1 MNQPWKIFL
10 TFRLPLALLF
20 LIGFMELAAYFLST
34 TPKLRHPLDR
44 LVSNIHKMPID
55 NETVLLG
62 DSVTQDVAWSYQLA
76 PENSLANLTTNQAS
90 GLIGSYLLLKRYLK
104 LHNSPR
110 RIVIASTPEFFSYSP
125 TPQTAEVYLTTVFE
139 DDAEINELQ
148 AAGIMV
154 SKNTWEPAVLNLE
167 NKIFDRISGLMFAK
181 TQSTEKLPITKISRQ
196 ITKGNLQPKTLDK
209 FMDIRATSNLQ
220 LSRDAKYSVKKL
232 CELSQFH
239 KFQIIFIWAPVP
251 NTVLQL
257 WNTDARLDKLTEI
270 LKETTA
276 GSCFETNFADINQN
290 ITFPD
295 HAFRDPDHLKRPY
308 WSMLYAKTLR
318 NLLWKDIH
326 F

>member
-10 TFRLPLALLF
+10 IFRLPLALLF
-20 LIGFMELAAYFLST
+20 LIGFIEFAAYSLST

-44 LVSNIHKMPID
+44 LVANIDSWPGD
-55 NETVLLG
+55 SETVLLG
-62 DSVTQDVAWSYQLA
+62 DSVTQDVAWTYKLA
-76 PENSLANLTTNQAS
+76 PRNSLANLTTNQAS

-104 LHNSPR
+104 IHNSPR

-125 TPQTAEVYLTTVFE
+125 TPQTAEIYLTTVFE

-148 AAGIMV
+148 AAGITV
-154 SKNTWEPAVLNLE
+154 PKNTWEPAVLNLE
-167 NKIFDRISGLMFAK
+167 NKIFDRIAGLMFAK
-181 TQSTEKLPITKISRQ
+181 TQSTEKLPISKISGQ
-196 ITKGNLQPKTLDK
+196 ITKENLQPKTLDK
-209 FMDIRATSNLQ
+209 FVEVRATSNLQ

-232 CELSQFH
+232 CELSQVH
-239 KFQIIFIWAPVP
+239 KFQIVFIWAPVP
-251 NTVLQL
+251 NTVLEL
-257 WNTDARLDKLTEI
+257 WNAEARLDKLTEI
-270 LKETTA
+270 LKVTTA
-276 GSCFETNFADINQN
+276 GSCFETDFADINQN

>member
-10 TFRLPLALLF
+10 IFRLPLALLF
-20 LIGFMELAAYFLST
+20 LIGFIEFAAYSLST

-44 LVSNIHKMPID
+44 LVANIDSWPGD
-55 NETVLLG
+55 SETVLLG
-62 DSVTQDVAWSYQLA
+62 DSVTQDVAWTYKLA
-76 PENSLANLTTNQAS
+76 PRNSLANLTTNQAS

-104 LHNSPR
+104 IHNSPR

-125 TPQTAEVYLTTVFE
+125 TPQTAEIYLTTVFE

-148 AAGIMV
+148 AAGITV
-154 SKNTWEPAVLNLE
+154 PKNTWEPAVLNLE
-167 NKIFDRISGLMFAK
+167 NKIFDRIAGLMFAK
-181 TQSTEKLPITKISRQ
+181 TQSTEKLPISRISGQ
-196 ITKGNLQPKTLDK
+196 ITKENLQPKTLDK
-209 FMDIRATSNLQ
+209 FVEVRATSNLQ

-232 CELSQFH
+232 CELSQVH
-239 KFQIIFIWAPVP
+239 KFQIVFIWAPVP
-251 NTVLQL
+251 NTVLEL
-257 WNTDARLDKLTEI
+257 WNAEARLDKLTEI
-270 LKETTA
+270 LKVTTA
-276 GSCFETNFADINQN
+276 GSCFETDFADINQN

>member
-20 LIGFMELAAYFLST
+20 FIGFMELAAYFLST
-34 TPKLRHPLDR
+34 SPKLRHPLDR
-44 LVSNIHKMPID
+44 LVSNIHRMPID
-55 NETVLLG
+55 SETVLLG

-76 PENSLANLTTNQAS
+76 PDNSLANLTTNQAS

-125 TPQTAEVYLTTVFE
+125 TPQTAEIYLTTVFE

-148 AAGIMV
+148 AAGITV

-167 NKIFDRISGLMFAK
+167 NKIIDRIAGLMFAK
-181 TQSTEKLPITKISRQ
+181 TQSTEKLPISKISGQ

-209 FMDIRATSNLQ
+209 FVEVRATSNLQ

-232 CELSQFH
+232 CELSQIH

-251 NTVLQL
+251 YTVLEL
-257 WNTDARLDKLTEI
+257 WNAEARLDKLTEI
-270 LKETTA
+270 LKVTTA
-276 GSCFETNFADINQN
+276 GSCFETDFADINQN

>member
-1 MNQPWKIFL
+1 MNQAWKIFL
-10 TFRLPLALLF
+10 LLRLPLALVF
-20 LIGFMELAAYFLST
+20 FIGFVELAAYFLST

-44 LVSNIHKMPID
+44 LVANIYKMPVGSQ
-55 NETVLLG
+55 TVLLG

-76 PENSLANLTTNQAS
+76 PGKTLANLTTNQAS

-104 LHNSPR
+104 LHDSPR

-125 TPQTAEVYLTTVFE
+125 TPETAEIYLTSVFE

-148 AAGIMV
+148 AAGITV
-154 SKNTWEPAVLNLE
+154 SKNGWEPAVLNLE
-167 NKIFDRISGLMFAK
+167 NKIFDRIAGLIFST
-181 TQSTEKLPITKISRQ
+181 TQSTEKLPISKISRE
-196 ITKGNLQPKTLDK
+196 INKGNRQPKTLNK
-209 FMDIRATSNLQ
+209 FAETRATSNLE
-220 LSRDAKYSVKKL
+220 LSKDAKYSVKKL

-239 KFQIIFIWAPVP
+239 KFQIIFVWAPVP

-257 WNTDARLDKLTEI
+257 WNADARLDKLTEI
-270 LKETTA
+270 LKVTTA

-290 ITFPD
+290 LTFPD

-318 NLLWKDIH
+318 NLLGKDIH

>member
-10 TFRLPLALLF
+10 IFRLPLALLF
-20 LIGFMELAAYFLST
+20 LIGFIEFAAYSLST

-44 LVSNIHKMPID
+44 LVANIDSWPGD
-55 NETVLLG
+55 SETVLLG
-62 DSVTQDVAWSYQLA
+62 DSVTQDVAWTYKLA
-76 PENSLANLTTNQAS
+76 PRNSLANLTTNQAS

-104 LHNSPR
+104 IHNSPR

-125 TPQTAEVYLTTVFE
+125 TPQTAEIYLTTVFE

-148 AAGIMV
+148 AAGITV
-154 SKNTWEPAVLNLE
+154 PKNTWEPAVLNLE
-167 NKIFDRISGLMFAK
+167 NKIFDRIAGLMFAK
-181 TQSTEKLPITKISRQ
+181 TQSTEKLPISKISGQ
-196 ITKGNLQPKTLDK
+196 ITKENLQPKTLDK
-209 FMDIRATSNLQ
+209 FVEVRATSNLQ

-232 CELSQFH
+232 CELSQVH
-239 KFQIIFIWAPVP
+239 KFQIVFIWAPVP
-251 NTVLQL
+251 NTVLEL
-257 WNTDARLDKLTEI
+257 WNAEARLDKLTEI
-270 LKETTA
+270 LKVTIA
-276 GSCFETNFADINQN
+276 GSCFETDFADINQN